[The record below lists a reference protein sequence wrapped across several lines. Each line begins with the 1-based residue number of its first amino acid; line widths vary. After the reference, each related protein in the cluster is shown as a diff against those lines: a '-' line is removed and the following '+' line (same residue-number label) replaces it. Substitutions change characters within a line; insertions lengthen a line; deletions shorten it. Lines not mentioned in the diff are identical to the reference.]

1 MTDENKFGECGGWL
15 KKKKERVTYEEKRV
29 TERARESERKIDDSG
44 APEDQLTTF
53 QKYKSP
59 WDK

>member
-1 MTDENKFGECGGWL
+1 MV